1 MLKGALESCCCRES
15 LGSGEPAVFM
25 QWFVIDGN
33 PGDSQGRMWFSEG
46 TIGCCYCRWS
56 ISRGDPVV
64 SYTMVSD

>member
-25 QWFVIDGN
+25 QWFVIDDN

-46 TIGCCYCRWS
+46 DHWMLLLSVEHWPRGSSCFLYIG
-56 ISRGDPVV
+56 
-64 SYTMVSD
+64 